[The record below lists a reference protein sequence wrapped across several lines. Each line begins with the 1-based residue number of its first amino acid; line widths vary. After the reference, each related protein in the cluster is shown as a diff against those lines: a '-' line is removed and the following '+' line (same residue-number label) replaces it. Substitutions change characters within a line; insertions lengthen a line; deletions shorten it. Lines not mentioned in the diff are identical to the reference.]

1 MNRIL
6 LPLFLWMG
14 FIVPLAAQTLKPG
27 FDKEEYKE
35 MIRLAAS
42 HRDTIK
48 HKGVAAPI
56 RFVRKYRSPIL
67 GLDNRWDLWMVG
79 DTLAVVSIRGTTRAG
94 TSWLENFYA
103 AMVPAA
109 GSLPM
114 PDGSMFP
121 YTLADNPQAGVH
133 VGWLFGMASLAPGI
147 TQRIDSLHRRGLRQ
161 LIITGHSQG
170 GAIATLLTAYFRYRP
185 QTNSFDPPLKI
196 KTYSSAS
203 PKPGNVYFA
212 YDYEAHH
219 QNGWAYTIVNTAD
232 WVPEVPVSIQ
242 KLADFNTTNPF
253 RLVEKGLSNQPFP
266 RRLVLRHVYRKLDRA
281 TIRAE
286 RRYRRYLGK
295 YAAKFVQK
303 YTPGYHPPSFLESLA
318 YARCGPTVVL
328 QADSAY
334 YKLFPDSDAQEKV
347 FTHHLF
353 APYMYLA
360 DKLGAVR

>member
-1 MNRIL
+1 MNRSTLSLI
-6 LPLFLWMG
+6 LWMG
-14 FIVPLAAQTLKPG
+14 SALPLIAQTLRPG
-27 FDKEEYKE
+27 FDREEYKE

-48 HKGVAAPI
+48 HKGVTAPI

-67 GLDNRWDLWMVG
+67 GLDNRWDLWMLG
-79 DTLAVVSIRGTTRAG
+79 DTLAVVSIRGTTRAAA
-94 TSWLENFYA
+94 SWLENFYA
-103 AMVPAA
+103 AMVPAM
-109 GSLPM
+109 GTLPM
-114 PDGSMFP
+114 PDGTTFP
-121 YTLADNPQAGVH
+121 YKLADNPRAGVH

-147 TQRIDSLHRRGLRQ
+147 THKIDSLHKRGLRQ

-170 GAIATLLTAYFRYRP
+170 GAIATLLTSYFRY
-185 QTNSFDPPLKI
+185 QSEVSAFKPPLTI

-212 YDYEAHH
+212 YDYEAGS
-219 QNGWAYTIVNTAD
+219 QGGWAYTVVNTAD

-242 KLADFNTTNPF
+242 KLSDFNATNPF
-253 RLVEKGLSNQPFP
+253 RLVENGLSDQPFP
-266 RRLVLRHVYRKLDRA
+266 RRLVLRQVYRGLDRS

-295 YAAKFVQK
+295 YAAKYVQK
-303 YTPGYHPPSFLESLA
+303 YAPGYEPPALMPSLA
-318 YARCGPTVVL
+318 YARCGPTVIL

-334 YKLFPDSDAQEKV
+334 YKLFPDSDTQDKV

-360 DKLGAVR
+360 DKLGPVR